1 MRKVLLGLIEFGA
14 IGAMFNS
21 VLPETNQEANAAD
34 DGTTQVA
41 RASAGGVRAPADVA
55 ASAAVAGRS
64 PATRLAECDT
74 PSPRVNT
81 DTYRFLFKVGSYG
94 FYLMPAEMVRA
105 KHCSANFYR
114 EYCQAR
120 SKDIQSIMAY
130 WSIVQS
136 RLKRRGRSG
145 SSAKAPDAAME
156 VPSRRGLRAV
166 DRDLSDTE

>member
-1 MRKVLLGLIEFGA
+1 MKPWTLLLTEMISVLAAAGVASSGLGALSDPDPQTFMRKVLLGLIEFGA

-81 DTYRFLFKVGSYG
+81 D
-94 FYLMPAEMVRA
+94 
-105 KHCSANFYR
+105 
-114 EYCQAR
+114 
-120 SKDIQSIMAY
+120 
-130 WSIVQS
+130 
-136 RLKRRGRSG
+136 
-145 SSAKAPDAAME
+145 
-156 VPSRRGLRAV
+156 
-166 DRDLSDTE
+166 